1 MTTVRHSV
9 HGPFTELDTS
19 ITAVWAASPVTVI
32 AGTMRRLIWAGGASG
47 SGCEPLGRR
56 KALGQREYM
65 PRRVAEDWL

>member
-1 MTTVRHSV
+1 
-9 HGPFTELDTS
+9 
-19 ITAVWAASPVTVI
+19 VTVI

-56 KALGQREYM
+56 KALGQREYI